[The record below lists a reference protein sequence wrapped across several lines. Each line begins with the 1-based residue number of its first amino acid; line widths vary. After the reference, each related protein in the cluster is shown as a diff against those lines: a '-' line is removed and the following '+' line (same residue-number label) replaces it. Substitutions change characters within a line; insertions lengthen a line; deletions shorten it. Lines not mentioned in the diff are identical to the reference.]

1 MRDKRICSGSG
12 KKSHYIM
19 NACVFFSIALVL
31 FLVLSTSVVD
41 AKQGS
46 GKHGS
51 RSSSQN
57 RNPAG
62 STIQGSQSSSQNPNP
77 AGPTIGGI
85 KPHEGQSGGGTMVTI
100 VTKNVIE
107 VEEVDFG
114 STPAAY
120 FTIVDNTINAISPG
134 GYGTLK
140 ITVIL
145 PSGESLQSPDKYS
158 YKITR
163 DETRPKGFSSANQS
177 TNMIENATG
186 SSYQIYSNPTY
197 QINMSY
203 PSDWQEQD
211 VDPSSCW
218 APRDYGDN
226 TCNIVNF
233 FSPSASDGSYRVFSI
248 DVGNPSLLPLQTY
261 FNQVTFALENN
272 YPGFQIA
279 KNTVQQ
285 SISSNLAYELEFHKG
300 FQENSPIG
308 IEILTFDRN
317 NVPYVI
323 SYNSF
328 EDQEFYNMIHSIQI
342 TSGTT

>member
-1 MRDKRICSGSG
+1 MRDKRTCSGSG
-12 KKSHYIM
+12 KKSHYM
-19 NACVFFSIALVL
+19 MKAGVFFSIALVL

-51 RSSSQN
+51 
-57 RNPAG
+57 
-62 STIQGSQSSSQNPNP
+62 QSSSQNSNP
-77 AGPTIGGI
+77 AGPTIVGI

-100 VTKNVIE
+100 VTKNVID

-120 FTIVDNTINAISPG
+120 FTVGDNTINAISPG
-134 GYGTLK
+134 GYGTVE

-145 PSGESLQSPDKYS
+145 PSGKSLQSPAQYS
-158 YKITR
+158 YRITR
-163 DETRPKGFSSANQS
+163 DETRPTGFSSTNQS
-177 TNMIENATG
+177 TNMTENATG

-197 QINMSY
+197 QITMSY

-211 VDPSSCW
+211 VDPSSCR

-233 FSPSASDGSYRVFSI
+233 FSPRASDGSYRVFSI

-261 FNQVTFALENN
+261 FNQMTFALENN

-279 KNTVQQ
+279 KNTAQQ
-285 SISSNLAYELEFHKG
+285 SISNNVACELEFHKG
-300 FQENSPIG
+300 FQGNSPIG
-308 IEILTFDRN
+308 IEILTFNQN
-317 NVPYVI
+317 NVPYII